1 MHKSSGESDDVDE
14 ENDNKDGIK
23 KEGGVVIKN
32 DKDAVNSGNAST
44 EKKDGQCNAAK
55 VEKDHKESQRVKE
68 LKIAESEMVRDL
80 KAQLK

>member
-1 MHKSSGESDDVDE
+1 ME
-14 ENDNKDGIK
+14 NKDGIK
-23 KEGGVVIKN
+23 KEGGVAIKN
-32 DKDAVNSGNAST
+32 DKDAVASGNST
-44 EKKDGQCNAAK
+44 AEKKDGQCNAAK